1 MAILWLCKF
10 LKQLLKLYE
19 IYLSHEFSKLCRK
32 QLPTQATSVPPEFA
46 HKMLFRN
53 SFA

>member
-19 IYLSHEFSKLCRK
+19 ICLSHEFFEAFFVISNC
-32 QLPTQATSVPPEFA
+32 
-46 HKMLFRN
+46 
-53 SFA
+53 